1 MRPSTLY
8 KGYQAQLAARETAR
22 QRMLA
27 TAWEIE
33 EAERFI
39 VFLNAMH
46 ADNKDRLKFTN
57 DQLHSFRSLFS
68 QRDCTDVDD
77 DRDYLQVVYEDEY
90 DILKAISS
98 QAEHVAK
105 VLGSCVSKSFQ
116 SGVGASRFSSSQP
129 GVIDD
134 EDDSASEA
142 SMKSGADGSG
152 SPTGGG
158 VLDDEDDPKYPGTY
172 ADYTAN
178 LGIRPEASC
187 MGTAM

>member
-1 MRPSTLY
+1 M
-8 KGYQAQLAARETAR
+8 
-22 QRMLA
+22 
-27 TAWEIE
+27 
-33 EAERFI
+33 
-39 VFLNAMH
+39 
-46 ADNKDRLKFTN
+46 
-57 DQLHSFRSLFS
+57 
-68 QRDCTDVDD
+68 
-77 DRDYLQVVYEDEY
+77 
-90 DILKAISS
+90 
-98 QAEHVAK
+98 AK
-105 VLGSCVSKSFQ
+105 VLGSRVSKSFQ